1 MPVKNSHIHQ
11 FFVNGLQGS
20 IWNNKAFHLIAHTNQ
35 KMYTIS
41 SIWHKNMHQHLF
53 VTIIIWCE
61 TLTIFW
67 EESSRKTQSYKEQFH
82 LAYCHA
88 KKCTQYQYI
97 QKMYTISSIWHK
109 NMHQHL
115 FVTIIIWCETLTI
128 FWEESSRKTQSYKE
142 QFHLAYCH
150 AKWRLLCLLSFK
162 YFWNTWQKCLWT
174 ADYPV
179 FCNNS

>member
-1 MPVKNSHIHQ
+1 MVCM
-11 FFVNGLQGS
+11 VT
-20 IWNNKAFHLIAHTNQ
+20 WNNKAFHLIAHTNQ

-97 QKMYTISSIWHK
+97 QKMYTISIHSK
-109 NMHQHL
+109 NVHNIL
-115 FVTIIIWCETLTI
+115 
-128 FWEESSRKTQSYKE
+128 
-142 QFHLAYCH
+142 HLAQKYAPAFVRDH
-150 AKWRLLCLLSFK
+150 HHLMWDTNNFLRGKFQENTKLQGTVPFGILSCQMAATVFIILQIFLK
-162 YFWNTWQKCLWT
+162 YLTKMFM
-174 ADYPV
+174 
-179 FCNNS
+179 NSWLSCVL